1 MGNFLKNLVE
11 KFKINTEI
19 KATNTKY
26 LSVDEKLIL
35 LNKFFEETVKPVTT
49 FYKSTQSERLFEFI
63 FKTKEDAIKFS
74 KNPSHGLLPFV
85 RKQLLLEGKDPK
97 TIDQFFNIIVIY
109 DESKENKKPNLVLI
123 RLGQ

>member
-35 LNKFFEETVKPVTT
+35 LNKFFEETIKPVTT
-49 FYKSTQSERLFEFI
+49 FYKSTQSERIFEFV
-63 FKTKEDAIKFS
+63 FKTKEGTL
-74 KNPSHGLLPFV
+74 NG
-85 RKQLLLEGKDPK
+85 
-97 TIDQFFNIIVIY
+97 T
-109 DESKENKKPNLVLI
+109 
-123 RLGQ
+123 